1 VISSNIK
8 IHIVKSQFFALSRV
22 RTRACAFSF
31 AHTLALSIYRSVAFW
46 LSRALSHTHANA
58 EYSLFYRAL
67 LHKRPIILRS
77 LLIAHTQMHA
87 VALSHTHANTH
98 TQTHTCEHSLTQ
110 AHIHT
115 HTHTFTHTST
125 HSHTHTHIH
134 SHKHTVTHTS
144 THSLT
149 PARTFTHT
157 HITLPVALAKYTS
170 IAHLIPLPAASAQEV
185 RASVFVCVCVCQV
198 YLCVCV

>member
-1 VISSNIK
+1 MISSNIK
-8 IHIVKSQFFALSRV
+8 IHIVKSQLFARSRV
-22 RTRACAFSF
+22 GTRACVFSF
-31 AHTLALSIYRSVAFW
+31 ALTLALSIYRSVAFW
-46 LSRALSHTHANA
+46 LSRALSDTHANA

-67 LHKRPIILRS
+67 LQKRPIILRS

-87 VALSHTHANTH
+87 VALSHAHANTH
-98 TQTHTCEHSLTQ
+98 TQTHTCKHSLTQ

-144 THSLT
+144 TQSLTQAHFHLHQHAHSLT
-149 PARTFTHT
+149 HTLHYQWRLPSTH
-157 HITLPVALAKYTS
+157 L
-170 IAHLIPLPAASAQEV
+170 
-185 RASVFVCVCVCQV
+185 
-198 YLCVCV
+198 